1 MNHPTKK
8 SLLMSINQ
16 LIAGIQKHF
25 ASATLVVANQTYTGA
40 QLVAV
45 LQPLA
50 DAIAA
55 TVASKAAY
63 ANDVAAEKKAF
74 AQADEFLSSLTQAV
88 YAAYGNAVA
97 SLADFGLAP
106 RKRTAPSAAV
116 KAAAVKKAL
125 ATKEARGE
133 IGTSKTVET
142 EASASTATT
151 PATPAAPLAASK

>member
-1 MNHPTKK
+1 MKNTDKE
-8 SLLMSINQ
+8 SLLMSINL

-25 ASATLVVANQTYTGA
+25 SSATLIVANQTYTGP

-50 DAIAA
+50 DAITA
-55 TVASKAAY
+55 TVASKATY
-63 ANDVAAEKKAF
+63 QSDVAAEKKAF
-74 AQADEFLSSLTQAV
+74 AQADEFLSSLTLAV

-116 KAAAVKKAL
+116 KAEAVKKAL

-133 IGTSKTVET
+133 IGKDKRAEI
-142 EASASTATT
+142 EAPASTATT
-151 PATPAAPLAASK
+151 PTTPAAK